1 MLGARSSE
9 LPSRLSVAARARNSI
24 LALASKRLLDVS
36 VGVALAAVTLPL
48 MVAIGVAILVDS
60 PGPVIFRAKRI
71 GRHGKP
77 FAMYKFRTM
86 VNGAHERLNEV
97 AHLNVA
103 DGMTK
108 IPDDPRVTRVGKW
121 LRRFSLD
128 ELPQVVNIL
137 TGHMSLVGPRPHDAH
152 ELPEADL
159 EHDPRLSVRPG
170 LTGLWQISA
179 RSDPSLAKRV
189 HFDLAYVNGWS
200 LLLDA
205 KILAKTVPVVVMG
218 RGGLVDSASA
228 LSALLLGSPFRENSS
243 NGHGPNGTHNTEIK
257 KDATLESRRELDLP
271 QSAAQGSVQHSQ
283 LTSTGGGID
292 ISSGVASEAA
302 S

>member
-1 MLGARSSE
+1 VLGARSPE
-9 LPSRLSVAARARNSI
+9 VPSRFSAAAQARGYVV
-24 LALASKRLLDVS
+24 ALAFKRLLDVS
-36 VGVALAAVTLPL
+36 VGVVVATITLPL
-48 MVAIGVAILVDS
+48 MVAIAVAIRVDS
-60 PGPVIFRAKRI
+60 PGPVIFRPTRI
-71 GRHGKP
+71 GRRGKP

-97 AHLNVA
+97 AHLNLA

-137 TGHMSLVGPRPHDAH
+137 AGHMSLVGPRPHDSH

-159 EHDPRLSVRPG
+159 EHDPRLFVRPG

-179 RSDPSLAKRV
+179 RSDPSLASRV
-189 HFDLAYVNGWS
+189 HFDMLYVTGWS

-205 KILAKTVPVVVMG
+205 KILAKTVPVVVLGQGG
-218 RGGLVDSASA
+218 RVDSGRVAA
-228 LSALLLGSPFRENSS
+228 GNGHF
-243 NGHGPNGTHNTEIK
+243 NGHGLSANGAGSWHTT
-257 KDATLESRRELDLP
+257 SGLDPSGLDV
-271 QSAAQGSVQHSQ
+271 QSPTQNGPAVPAIN
-283 LTSTGGGID
+283 GGID
-292 ISSGVASEAA
+292 ISAAAIGEAA